1 MRKRMKDKLAA
12 LAKEYEKLYENT
24 GLCGIDT
31 NSVHLLRKDFEEMF
45 PEYETRDR
53 DDSEYATE
61 EFTVYNGVKFFCL
74 VNKRQEHEE
83 A

>member
-12 LAKEYEKLYENT
+12 FAKEYEKLYENT
-24 GLCGIDT
+24 GLCGIGT

-74 VNKRQEHEE
+74 IKGQEHEE

>member
-1 MRKRMKDKLAA
+1 MKDKLAA
-12 LAKEYEKLYENT
+12 YAKDYAKLCDECT
-24 GLCGIDT
+24 GLCGIDE
-31 NSVHLLRKDFEEMF
+31 NSVHLLRTDFEEMF

-74 VNKRQEHEE
+74 VEGQEHEE

>member
-1 MRKRMKDKLAA
+1 MKDKLAA
-12 LAKEYEKLYENT
+12 YAKDYAKLHDECN
-24 GLCGIDT
+24 GLCGIDE
-31 NSVHLLRKDFEEMF
+31 NRVHLLRKDFKEMF
-45 PEYETRDR
+45 PKYETRDR
-53 DDSEYATE
+53 DDSEYDTE

>member
-1 MRKRMKDKLAA
+1 MRKRMKDKLVA

-24 GLCGIDT
+24 GLCGIGT

-74 VNKRQEHEE
+74 IDGQEHEE

>member
-1 MRKRMKDKLAA
+1 MKDKLAA
-12 LAKEYEKLYENT
+12 YAKDYAKLYDECN
-24 GLCGIDT
+24 GLCGIDKDR
-31 NSVHLLRKDFEEMF
+31 VHLLRKDFEEMF

-53 DDSEYATE
+53 NDSEYATE

-74 VNKRQEHEE
+74 IKGQEHEE

>member
-24 GLCGIDT
+24 GLCGIGT

-74 VNKRQEHEE
+74 IKGQEHEE